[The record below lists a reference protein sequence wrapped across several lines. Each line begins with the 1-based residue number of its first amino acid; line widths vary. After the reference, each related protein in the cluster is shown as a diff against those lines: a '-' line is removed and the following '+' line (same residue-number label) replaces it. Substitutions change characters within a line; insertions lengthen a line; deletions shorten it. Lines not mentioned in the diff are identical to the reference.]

1 MKIWFMSVKIFPSRT
16 TPDIPI
22 FIPNVYEVQLEIVI
36 TVNPGQ
42 ILGIFS

>member
-1 MKIWFMSVKIFPSRT
+1 MSVKIFPRT
-16 TPDIPI
+16 TAPEIPI
-22 FIPNVYEVQLEIVI
+22 LILKFVYEVHLEIVI

>member
-1 MKIWFMSVKIFPSRT
+1 MKIWFMSVKIFPRRT
-16 TPDIPI
+16 APIPI

-42 ILGIFS
+42 ILGILS